1 MRPSDTRAH
10 LAAARYAG
18 AMGNRSIINRFTPWP
33 QQCRYC
39 TQFRGMSKEG
49 FAHCARLGREY
60 LCPDSGCEHFRRE
73 TGSDD
78 DLGEKR
84 DQAASPKN

>member
-1 MRPSDTRAH
+1 M
-10 LAAARYAG
+10 LAR
-18 AMGNRSIINRFTPWP
+18 MGNRSIINRFTPWP

-49 FAHCARLGREY
+49 FANCARLGREY

-78 DLGEKR
+78 DLGERR
-84 DQAASPKN
+84 DALETRLRIKMRT